1 MKREPQGSL
10 QALKHTLTPSDTIPQ
25 MTFTTILRTACLTAL
40 LCLGVNIAA
49 ADSAMPVLDLNNL
62 QPTREQM
69 VSSLNTV
76 ELLRRHHY
84 NRIRLD
90 DALSSEVFD
99 TYLRHL
105 DPQRSLFSETDI
117 QNFEQYRYKFDDLLL
132 AGDLSVGF
140 AMHTR
145 QIQRADQR
153 ILYAQRLL
161 GKGIDKL
168 DFAGDQSILIDRE
181 EADWPAN
188 DAALHDLWR
197 QQIKDEVLRLKLAGR
212 ETDALQELLEKR
224 YKNQQKRLY
233 QTRSEDIFQN
243 YINALAQVYDPH
255 TLYMSPENA
264 ENFDINMS
272 LSLEGIG
279 AVLQSDNDHTKIVRL
294 VPAGPAE
301 KSKQLAPAD
310 RIIGVAQGQ
319 GEMVDVVGW
328 RLDEVVKLIRG
339 PKGSSVRLEVIPASN
354 PPSDMS
360 SREIALVREA
370 VKLEDQAAK
379 SSVLEFTED
388 GNDHRIGVIEIPGF
402 YIDFKAYRQGD
413 PNYRSTTRDVRRL
426 LKELEEQQLDGIV
439 LDLRN
444 NGGGSL
450 QEATELTGLFIG
462 QGPSVLVRDAK
473 GDVQV
478 LEDPSAGVVYHGP
491 LAVIVNKLSASA
503 SEIFAGAMQDYGRA
517 LVIGEPT
524 FGKGTVQSIQ
534 PLNHGELKF
543 TLAKFYRV
551 SGQSTQSRGV
561 VPDITYPSLL
571 ETVEI
576 GESSL
581 PRALPWDTIPAVQYQ
596 TDNKLKPLIPQLL
609 SRHKARSAN
618 DPEFIYTLA
627 RIDLNRSMQE
637 REYLPLNEDKR
648 RMEQQEFEEKL
659 LNMEN
664 TRRKALGEEPL
675 DKLDKDDPLM
685 SASGMPSEHEKT
697 DDEDSDDAFLA
708 ETGHILIDLVEL
720 QRQIASA
727 G

>member
-1 MKREPQGSL
+1 
-10 QALKHTLTPSDTIPQ
+10 
-25 MTFTTILRTACLTAL
+25 MTVSNLLRKSCLIAL
-40 LCLGVNIAA
+40 LSLGANAFAA
-49 ADSAMPVLDLNNL
+49 DTADSAMPILDLESL
-62 QPTREQM
+62 QPTHEQM
-69 VSSLNTV
+69 IASLNTV

-99 TYLRHL
+99 TYLRQL
-105 DPQRSLFSETDI
+105 DPQRSLFTAADI
-117 QNFEQYRYKFDDLLL
+117 DTFEEYRHKLDDLLL

-153 ILYAQRLL
+153 MAYARQLL
-161 GKGIDKL
+161 REGVGKL
-168 DFAGDQSILIDRE
+168 DFDSDQDILIDRE
-181 EADWPAN
+181 EADWPA
-188 DAALHDLWR
+188 DEKALHTLWR

-212 ETDALQELLEKR
+212 ETDAIQDLLEKR
-224 YKNQQKRLY
+224 YANQQKRLY

-255 TLYMSPENA
+255 TQYLSPDNA

-279 AVLQSDNDHTKIVRL
+279 AVLQSDNDYTKIVRL

-301 KSKQLAPAD
+301 KSKQLSPAD
-310 RIIGVAQGQ
+310 RIIGVAQDK

-354 PPSDMS
+354 PPSDMT
-360 SREIALVREA
+360 SREVALVREA

-379 SSVLEFTED
+379 SSVLEFNEQ
-388 GNDHRIGVIEIPGF
+388 GNDYRIGVIEVPGF
-402 YIDFKAYRQGD
+402 YIDFKAYRRGD
-413 PNYRSTTRDVRRL
+413 ADYRSTTRDVRRL
-426 LKELEEQQLDGIV
+426 LGDLQKQNIDGIV

-462 QGPSVLVRDAK
+462 QGPSVLVRDSK

-478 LEDPSAGVVYHGP
+478 LDDPNAGVAYNGP
-491 LAVIVNKLSASA
+491 LAVIVNRLSASA
-503 SEIFAGAMQDYGRA
+503 SEIFAGAIQDYGRG

-551 SGQSTQSRGV
+551 SGQSTQNRGV
-561 VPDITYPSLL
+561 VPDIAYPSLL
-571 ETVEI
+571 ETAEI
-576 GESSL
+576 GESAL
-581 PRALPWDTIPAVQYQ
+581 PRALPWDTIAPARYQ
-596 TDNKLKPLIPQLL
+596 ADNGLQPLIPQLTD
-609 SRHKARSAN
+609 RHKARAAK
-618 DPEFIYTLA
+618 DPEFVYTLA

-637 REYLPLNEDKR
+637 REYLPLNEAKR
-648 RMEQQEFEEKL
+648 RAVQKEFEDKL
-659 LNMEN
+659 LAMEN
-664 TRRKALGEEPL
+664 TRRQALGEEPL
-675 DKLDKDDPLM
+675 AALDKEDPLMDGSGIPSPLEEKDSDDKDDP
-685 SASGMPSEHEKT
+685 
-697 DDEDSDDAFLA
+697 FLA
-708 ETGHILIDLVEL
+708 ETGHILIDLLEIK
-720 QRQIASA
+720 RQQVASA

>member
-1 MKREPQGSL
+1 M
-10 QALKHTLTPSDTIPQ
+10 TLS
-25 MTFTTILRTACLTAL
+25 TTLRKSCLIAL
-40 LCLGVNIAA
+40 LCLGVGNAV
-49 ADSAMPVLDLNNL
+49 ADEAVSAIPVLDLESL

-69 VSSLNTV
+69 IASLNTV

-90 DALSSEVFD
+90 DELSSEVFD
-99 TYLRHL
+99 TYLRQL
-105 DPQRSLFSETDI
+105 DPQRSLFTEADIRDFSE
-117 QNFEQYRYKFDDLLL
+117 YRYKFDDLLQ

-153 ILYAQRLL
+153 IAFARQLL
-161 GKGIDKL
+161 SEGIDKL
-168 DFAGDQSILIDRE
+168 DFSGDQMILIDRE
-181 EADWPAN
+181 KADWPA
-188 DAALHDLWR
+188 DDSALHSLWR

-212 ETDALQELLEKR
+212 ETESIQELLEKR
-224 YKNQQKRLY
+224 YANQQKRLY

-255 TLYMSPENA
+255 TQYMSPDNA

-310 RIIGVAQGQ
+310 RIIGVAQGNS
-319 GEMVDVVGW
+319 EMVDVVGW

-339 PKGSSVRLEVIPASN
+339 PKGSTVRLEVIPASN
-354 PPSDMS
+354 PPSDMT
-360 SREIALVREA
+360 SREVVLVREA

-379 SSVLEFTED
+379 SSVLEFNEQGQD
-388 GNDHRIGVIEIPGF
+388 YRIGVIEVPGF
-402 YIDFKAYRQGD
+402 YIDFKAYRRGD
-413 PNYRSTTRDVRRL
+413 PDYRSTTRDVRRL
-426 LKELEEQQLDGIV
+426 LSELQEQNIDGIV

-473 GDVQV
+473 GQVQV
-478 LEDPSAGVVYHGP
+478 LDDPDAGVVYHGP

-503 SEIFAGAMQDYGRA
+503 SEIFAGAVQDYGRG

-551 SGQSTQSRGV
+551 SGQSTQNRGV
-561 VPDITYPSLL
+561 VPDILYPSLL
-571 ETVEI
+571 ETADF

-581 PRALPWDTIPAVQYQ
+581 PRALPWDTIPPVPYKA
-596 TDNKLKPLIPQLL
+596 DNMLQVLVPQLID
-609 SRHKARSAN
+609 RHKARAEKN
-618 DPEFIYTLA
+618 PEFLYTMA
-627 RIDLNRSMQE
+627 RIDLNRAMQE
-637 REYLPLNEDKR
+637 REYLPLNEER
-648 RMEQQEFEEKL
+648 RRAEQQEFEEKL
-659 LNMEN
+659 LAMEN
-664 TRRKALGEEPL
+664 ARRRALGEEPL
-675 DKLDKDDPLM
+675 EKLEKEDPLLET
-685 SASGMPSEHEKT
+685 AGIPDT
-697 DDEDSDDAFLA
+697 DDEVDATKDPFLA
-708 ETGHILIDLVEL
+708 ETGHILIDLL
-720 QRQIASA
+720 QLQAQVAKA

>member
-1 MKREPQGSL
+1 M
-10 QALKHTLTPSDTIPQ
+10 TLS
-25 MTFTTILRTACLTAL
+25 TTLRKSCLIAL
-40 LCLGVNIAA
+40 LCLGVGNAV
-49 ADSAMPVLDLNNL
+49 ADEAVSAIPVLDLESL

-69 VSSLNTV
+69 IASLNTV

-90 DALSSEVFD
+90 DELSSEVFD
-99 TYLRHL
+99 TYLRQL
-105 DPQRSLFSETDI
+105 DPQRSLFTEADIRDFSE
-117 QNFEQYRYKFDDLLL
+117 YRYKFDDLLQ

-153 ILYAQRLL
+153 IAFARQLL
-161 GKGIDKL
+161 SEGIDKL
-168 DFAGDQSILIDRE
+168 DFSGDQMILIDRE
-181 EADWPAN
+181 KADWPA
-188 DAALHDLWR
+188 DDSALHSLWR

-212 ETDALQELLEKR
+212 ETGSIQELLEKR
-224 YKNQQKRLY
+224 YANQQKRLY

-255 TLYMSPENA
+255 TQYMSPDNS

-310 RIIGVAQGQ
+310 RIIGVAQGNS
-319 GEMVDVVGW
+319 EMVDVVGW

-339 PKGSSVRLEVIPASN
+339 PKGSTVRLEVIPASN
-354 PPSDMS
+354 PPSDMT
-360 SREIALVREA
+360 SREVVLVREA

-379 SSVLEFTED
+379 SSVLEFNEQGQD
-388 GNDHRIGVIEIPGF
+388 YRIGVIEVPGF
-402 YIDFKAYRQGD
+402 YIDFKAYRRGD
-413 PNYRSTTRDVRRL
+413 PDYRSTTRDVRRL
-426 LKELEEQQLDGIV
+426 LSELQEQNIDGIV

-473 GDVQV
+473 GQVQV
-478 LEDPSAGVVYHGP
+478 LDDPDAGVVYHGP

-503 SEIFAGAMQDYGRA
+503 SEIFAGAVQDYGRG

-551 SGQSTQSRGV
+551 SGQSTQNRGV
-561 VPDITYPSLL
+561 VPDILYPSLL
-571 ETVEI
+571 ETADF

-581 PRALPWDTIPAVQYQ
+581 PRALPWDTIPPVPYKA
-596 TDNKLKPLIPQLL
+596 DNMLQVLVPQLID
-609 SRHKARSAN
+609 RHKARAEKN
-618 DPEFIYTLA
+618 PEFIYTMA
-627 RIDLNRSMQE
+627 RIDLNRAMQE
-637 REYLPLNEDKR
+637 REYLPLNEER
-648 RMEQQEFEEKL
+648 RRAEQQEFEEKL
-659 LNMEN
+659 LAMEN
-664 TRRKALGEEPL
+664 ARRRALGE
-675 DKLDKDDPLM
+675 DPL
-685 SASGMPSEHEKT
+685 EKLEKEDPLLETAGIPDT
-697 DDEDSDDAFLA
+697 DDEVDATKDPFLA
-708 ETGHILIDLVEL
+708 ETGHILIDLL
-720 QRQIASA
+720 QLQAQVAKA

>member
-1 MKREPQGSL
+1 M
-10 QALKHTLTPSDTIPQ
+10 TLS
-25 MTFTTILRTACLTAL
+25 TTLRKSCLIAL
-40 LCLGVNIAA
+40 LCLGVGNAV
-49 ADSAMPVLDLNNL
+49 ADEAVSAIPVLDLESL

-69 VSSLNTV
+69 IASLNTV

-90 DALSSEVFD
+90 DELSSEVFD
-99 TYLRHL
+99 TYLRQL
-105 DPQRSLFSETDI
+105 DPQRSLFTEADIRDFSE
-117 QNFEQYRYKFDDLLL
+117 YRYKFDDLLQ

-153 ILYAQRLL
+153 IAFARQLL
-161 GKGIDKL
+161 SEGIDKL
-168 DFAGDQSILIDRE
+168 DFSGDQMILIDRE
-181 EADWPAN
+181 KADWPA
-188 DAALHDLWR
+188 DDSALHSLWR

-212 ETDALQELLEKR
+212 ETESIQELLEKR
-224 YKNQQKRLY
+224 YANQQKRLY

-255 TLYMSPENA
+255 TQYMSPDNA

-310 RIIGVAQGQ
+310 RIIGVAQGN

-339 PKGSSVRLEVIPASN
+339 PKGSTVRLEVIPASN
-354 PPSDMS
+354 PPSDMT
-360 SREIALVREA
+360 SREVVLVREA

-379 SSVLEFTED
+379 SSVLEFNEQGQD
-388 GNDHRIGVIEIPGF
+388 YRIGVIEVPGF
-402 YIDFKAYRQGD
+402 YIDFKAYRRGD
-413 PNYRSTTRDVRRL
+413 PDYRSTTRDVRRL
-426 LKELEEQQLDGIV
+426 LSELQEQDIDGIV

-473 GDVQV
+473 GQVQV
-478 LEDPSAGVVYHGP
+478 LDDPDAGVVYHGP

-503 SEIFAGAMQDYGRA
+503 SEIFAGAVQDYGRG

-551 SGQSTQSRGV
+551 SGQSTQNRGV
-561 VPDITYPSLL
+561 VPDILYPSLL
-571 ETVEI
+571 ETADF

-581 PRALPWDTIPAVQYQ
+581 PRALPWDTIPPVPYKA
-596 TDNKLKPLIPQLL
+596 DNMLQVLVPQLID
-609 SRHKARSAN
+609 RHKARAEKN
-618 DPEFIYTLA
+618 PEFIYTMA
-627 RIDLNRSMQE
+627 RIDLNRAMQE
-637 REYLPLNEDKR
+637 REYLPLNEER
-648 RMEQQEFEEKL
+648 RRAEQQEFEEKL
-659 LNMEN
+659 LAMEN
-664 TRRKALGEEPL
+664 ARRRALGEEPL
-675 DKLDKDDPLM
+675 EKLEKEDPLLET
-685 SASGMPSEHEKT
+685 AGIPDT
-697 DDEDSDDAFLA
+697 DDEVDATKDPFLA
-708 ETGHILIDLVEL
+708 ETGHILIDLL
-720 QRQIASA
+720 QLQAQVAKA

>member
-1 MKREPQGSL
+1 M
-10 QALKHTLTPSDTIPQ
+10 TLS
-25 MTFTTILRTACLTAL
+25 TTLRKSCLIAL
-40 LCLGVNIAA
+40 LCLGVGNAV
-49 ADSAMPVLDLNNL
+49 ADEAVSAIPVLDLESL

-69 VSSLNTV
+69 IASLNTV

-90 DALSSEVFD
+90 DELSSEVFD
-99 TYLRHL
+99 TYLRQL
-105 DPQRSLFSETDI
+105 DPQRSLFTEADIRDFSE
-117 QNFEQYRYKFDDLLL
+117 YRYKFDDLLQ

-145 QIQRADQR
+145 QIPRADQR
-153 ILYAQRLL
+153 IAFARQLL
-161 GKGIDKL
+161 SEGIDKL
-168 DFAGDQSILIDRE
+168 DFSGDQMILIDRE
-181 EADWPAN
+181 KADWPADDN
-188 DAALHDLWR
+188 ALHSLWR

-212 ETDALQELLEKR
+212 ETESIQELLEKR
-224 YKNQQKRLY
+224 YANQQKRLY

-255 TLYMSPENA
+255 TQYMSPDNA

-310 RIIGVAQGQ
+310 RIIGVAQGNS
-319 GEMVDVVGW
+319 EMVDVVGW

-339 PKGSSVRLEVIPASN
+339 PKGSTVRLEVIPASN
-354 PPSDMS
+354 PPSDMT
-360 SREIALVREA
+360 SREVVLVREA

-379 SSVLEFTED
+379 SSVLEFNEQGQD
-388 GNDHRIGVIEIPGF
+388 YRIAVIEVPGF
-402 YIDFKAYRQGD
+402 YIDFKAYRRGD
-413 PNYRSTTRDVRRL
+413 PDYRSTTRDVRRL
-426 LKELEEQQLDGIV
+426 LSELQEQNIDGIV

-450 QEATELTGLFIG
+450 QEATELTGLVIG

-473 GDVQV
+473 GQVQV
-478 LEDPSAGVVYHGP
+478 LDDPDAGVVYHGP

-503 SEIFAGAMQDYGRA
+503 SEIFAGAVQDYGRG

-551 SGQSTQSRGV
+551 SGQSTQNRGV
-561 VPDITYPSLL
+561 VPAILYPSLL
-571 ETVEI
+571 ATAAF

-581 PRALPWDTIPAVQYQ
+581 PRALPWDTIPPVPYKA
-596 TDNKLKPLIPQLL
+596 DNMLQVLVPQLID
-609 SRHKARSAN
+609 RHKARAEKN
-618 DPEFIYTLA
+618 PEFIYTMA
-627 RIDLNRSMQE
+627 RIDLNRAMQE
-637 REYLPLNEDKR
+637 REYLPLNEER
-648 RMEQQEFEEKL
+648 RRAEQQEFEEKL
-659 LNMEN
+659 LAMEN
-664 TRRKALGEEPL
+664 ARRRALGEEPL
-675 DKLDKDDPLM
+675 EKLEKEDPLLET
-685 SASGMPSEHEKT
+685 AGIPDT
-697 DDEDSDDAFLA
+697 DDEVDATKDPFLA
-708 ETGHILIDLVEL
+708 ETGHILIDLL
-720 QRQIASA
+720 QLQAQVAKA

>member
-1 MKREPQGSL
+1 M
-10 QALKHTLTPSDTIPQ
+10 TLS
-25 MTFTTILRTACLTAL
+25 TTLRKSCLIAL
-40 LCLGVNIAA
+40 LCLGVGNAV
-49 ADSAMPVLDLNNL
+49 ADEAVSAIPVLDLESL

-69 VSSLNTV
+69 IASLNTV

-90 DALSSEVFD
+90 DELSSEVFD
-99 TYLRHL
+99 TYLRQL
-105 DPQRSLFSETDI
+105 DPQRSLFTEADIRDFSE
-117 QNFEQYRYKFDDLLL
+117 YRYKFDDLLQ

-153 ILYAQRLL
+153 IAFARQLL
-161 GKGIDKL
+161 SEGIDKL
-168 DFAGDQSILIDRE
+168 DFSGDQMILIDRE
-181 EADWPAN
+181 KADWPADDN
-188 DAALHDLWR
+188 ALHSLWR

-212 ETDALQELLEKR
+212 ETESIQELLEKR
-224 YKNQQKRLY
+224 YANQQKRLY

-255 TLYMSPENA
+255 TQYMSPDNA

-310 RIIGVAQGQ
+310 RIIGVAQGNS
-319 GEMVDVVGW
+319 EMVDVVGW

-339 PKGSSVRLEVIPASN
+339 PKGSTVRLEVIPASN
-354 PPSDMS
+354 PPSDMT
-360 SREIALVREA
+360 SREVVLVREA

-379 SSVLEFTED
+379 SSVLEFNEQGQD
-388 GNDHRIGVIEIPGF
+388 YRIGVIEVPGF
-402 YIDFKAYRQGD
+402 YIDFKAYRRGD
-413 PNYRSTTRDVRRL
+413 PDYRSTTRDVRRL
-426 LKELEEQQLDGIV
+426 LSELQEQNIDGIV

-473 GDVQV
+473 GQVQV
-478 LEDPSAGVVYHGP
+478 LDDPDAGVVYHGP

-503 SEIFAGAMQDYGRA
+503 SEIFAGAVQDYGRG

-551 SGQSTQSRGV
+551 SGQSTQNRGV
-561 VPDITYPSLL
+561 VPDILYPSLL
-571 ETVEI
+571 ETADF

-581 PRALPWDTIPAVQYQ
+581 PRALPWDTIPPVPYKA
-596 TDNKLKPLIPQLL
+596 DNMLQVLVPQLID
-609 SRHKARSAN
+609 RHKARAEKN
-618 DPEFIYTLA
+618 PEFIYTMA
-627 RIDLNRSMQE
+627 RIDLNRAMQE
-637 REYLPLNEDKR
+637 REYLPLNEER
-648 RMEQQEFEEKL
+648 RRAEQQEFEEKL
-659 LNMEN
+659 LAMEN
-664 TRRKALGEEPL
+664 ARRRALGEEPL
-675 DKLDKDDPLM
+675 EKLEKEDPLLET
-685 SASGMPSEHEKT
+685 AGIPDT
-697 DDEDSDDAFLA
+697 DDEVDAAKDPFLA
-708 ETGHILIDLVEL
+708 ETGHILIDLL
-720 QRQIASA
+720 QLQAQVAKA

>member
-1 MKREPQGSL
+1 MTLSTTLRKSCL
-10 QALKHTLTPSDTIPQ
+10 IAL
-25 MTFTTILRTACLTAL
+25 F
-40 LCLGVNIAA
+40 CLGVGNAV
-49 ADSAMPVLDLNNL
+49 ADEAVSAIPVLDLESL

-69 VSSLNTV
+69 IASLNTV

-90 DALSSEVFD
+90 DELSSEVFD
-99 TYLRHL
+99 TYLRQL
-105 DPQRSLFSETDI
+105 DPQRSLFTEADIRDFSE
-117 QNFEQYRYKFDDLLL
+117 YRYKFDDLLQ

-153 ILYAQRLL
+153 IAFARQLL
-161 GKGIDKL
+161 SEGIDKL
-168 DFAGDQSILIDRE
+168 DFSGDQMILIDRE
-181 EADWPAN
+181 KADWPA
-188 DAALHDLWR
+188 DDSALHSLWR

-212 ETDALQELLEKR
+212 ETESIQELLEKR
-224 YKNQQKRLY
+224 YANQQKRLY

-255 TLYMSPENA
+255 TQYMSPDNA

-310 RIIGVAQGQ
+310 RIIGVAQGNS
-319 GEMVDVVGW
+319 EMVDVVGW

-339 PKGSSVRLEVIPASN
+339 PKGSTVRLEVIPASN
-354 PPSDMS
+354 PPSDMT
-360 SREIALVREA
+360 SREVVLVREA

-379 SSVLEFTED
+379 SSVLEFNEQGQD
-388 GNDHRIGVIEIPGF
+388 YRIGVIEVPGF
-402 YIDFKAYRQGD
+402 YIDFKAYRRGD
-413 PNYRSTTRDVRRL
+413 PDYRSTTRDVRRL
-426 LKELEEQQLDGIV
+426 LSELQEQNIDGIV

-473 GDVQV
+473 GQVQV
-478 LEDPSAGVVYHGP
+478 LDDPDAGVVYHGP

-503 SEIFAGAMQDYGRA
+503 SEIFAGAVQDYGRG

-551 SGQSTQSRGV
+551 SGQSTQNRGV
-561 VPDITYPSLL
+561 VPDILYPSLL
-571 ETVEI
+571 ETADF

-581 PRALPWDTIPAVQYQ
+581 PRALPWDTIPPVPYKA
-596 TDNKLKPLIPQLL
+596 DNMLQVLVPQLID
-609 SRHKARSAN
+609 RHNARAEKN
-618 DPEFIYTLA
+618 PEFIYTMA
-627 RIDLNRSMQE
+627 RIDLNRAMQE
-637 REYLPLNEDKR
+637 REYLPLNEER
-648 RMEQQEFEEKL
+648 RRAEQQEFEEKL
-659 LNMEN
+659 LAMEN
-664 TRRKALGEEPL
+664 ARRRALGEEPL
-675 DKLDKDDPLM
+675 EKLEKEDPLLET
-685 SASGMPSEHEKT
+685 AGIPDTE
-697 DDEDSDDAFLA
+697 DEVDAAKDPFLA
-708 ETGHILIDLVEL
+708 ETGHILIDLL
-720 QRQIASA
+720 QLQAQVAKA

>member
-1 MKREPQGSL
+1 
-10 QALKHTLTPSDTIPQ
+10 
-25 MTFTTILRTACLTAL
+25 MTVSNLLRKSCLIAL
-40 LCLGVNIAA
+40 LSLGANAFAA
-49 ADSAMPVLDLNNL
+49 ETADSAIPIFDLESL

-69 VSSLNTV
+69 IASLNTV

-84 NRIRLD
+84 NRIQLD
-90 DALSSEVFD
+90 DALSSEIFD
-99 TYLRHL
+99 TYLRQL
-105 DPQRSLFSETDI
+105 DPQRSLFTAADI
-117 QNFEQYRYKFDDLLL
+117 DSFEEYRHKLDDLLL

-140 AMHTR
+140 AIHTR

-153 ILYAQRLL
+153 MVYALQLL
-161 GKGIDKL
+161 REGVDQL
-168 DFAGDQSILIDRE
+168 DFTSDQNILIDRE
-181 EADWPAN
+181 KAEWPA
-188 DAALHDLWR
+188 DDDALHVLWR

-212 ETDALQELLEKR
+212 EQDAIQELLEKR
-224 YKNQQKRLY
+224 YINAQKRLY

-255 TLYMSPENA
+255 TQYLSPDNA

-279 AVLQSDNDHTKIVRL
+279 AVLQSDNDYTKIVRL

-310 RIIGVAQGQ
+310 RIIGVAQDK

-354 PPSDMS
+354 PPSDLT
-360 SREIALVREA
+360 SREVALVREA

-379 SSVLEFTED
+379 SSVLEFSEQ
-388 GNDHRIGVIEIPGF
+388 GNDYRIGVIEVPGF
-402 YIDFKAYRQGD
+402 YIDFKAYRRGD
-413 PNYRSTTRDVRRL
+413 PDYRSTTRDVRHL
-426 LKELEEQQLDGIV
+426 LSELQEQQVDGVV

-450 QEATELTGLFIG
+450 QEATELTGLFID
-462 QGPSVLVRDAK
+462 QGPTVLVRDSK

-478 LEDPSAGVVYHGP
+478 LDDPEAGIAYSGP
-491 LAVIVNKLSASA
+491 MAVIVNRLSASA

-551 SGQSTQSRGV
+551 SGQSTQNRGV

-571 ETVEI
+571 DTVDI

-581 PRALPWDTIPAVQYQ
+581 PRALPWDTIPAARYEADKRLDKYIPLL
-596 TDNKLKPLIPQLL
+596 TDK
-609 SRHKARSAN
+609 HKARAAN
-618 DPEFIYTLA
+618 DPEFTYTLA
-627 RIDLNRSMQE
+627 RIELNRAMQE
-637 REYLPLNEDKR
+637 REYLPLNEER
-648 RMEQQEFEEKL
+648 RRIEQKEFEDKL
-659 LNMEN
+659 LTMEN
-664 TRRKALGEEPL
+664 TRRKALGEDPLEAL
-675 DKLDKDDPLM
+675 DKEDPLM
-685 SASGMPSEHEKT
+685 DGTGIPSPMAEEEST
-697 DDEDSDDAFLA
+697 DEDDPFLA
-708 ETGHILIDLVEL
+708 ETGHILIDLLEL
-720 QRQIASA
+720 KRQVASA

>member
-1 MKREPQGSL
+1 M
-10 QALKHTLTPSDTIPQ
+10 TLS
-25 MTFTTILRTACLTAL
+25 TTLRKSCLIAL
-40 LCLGVNIAA
+40 LCLGVGNAV
-49 ADSAMPVLDLNNL
+49 ADEAVSAIPVLDLESL

-69 VSSLNTV
+69 IASLNTV

-90 DALSSEVFD
+90 DELSSEVFD
-99 TYLRHL
+99 TYLRQL
-105 DPQRSLFSETDI
+105 DPQRSLFTEADIRDFSE
-117 QNFEQYRYKFDDLLL
+117 YRYKFDDLLQ

-153 ILYAQRLL
+153 IAFARQLL
-161 GKGIDKL
+161 SEGIDKL
-168 DFAGDQSILIDRE
+168 DFSGDQMILIDRE
-181 EADWPAN
+181 KADWPA
-188 DAALHDLWR
+188 DDSALHSLWR

-212 ETDALQELLEKR
+212 ETDSIQELLEKR
-224 YKNQQKRLY
+224 YANQQKRLY

-255 TLYMSPENA
+255 TQYMSPDNA

-310 RIIGVAQGQ
+310 RIIGVAQGNS
-319 GEMVDVVGW
+319 EMVDVVGW

-339 PKGSSVRLEVIPASN
+339 PKGSTVRLEVIPASN
-354 PPSDMS
+354 PPSDMT
-360 SREIALVREA
+360 SREVVLVREA

-379 SSVLEFTED
+379 SSVLEFNEQGQD
-388 GNDHRIGVIEIPGF
+388 YRIGVIEVPGF
-402 YIDFKAYRQGD
+402 YIDFKAYRRGD
-413 PNYRSTTRDVRRL
+413 PDYRSTTRDVRRL
-426 LKELEEQQLDGIV
+426 LSELQEQNIDGIV

-473 GDVQV
+473 GQVQV
-478 LEDPSAGVVYHGP
+478 LDDPDAGVVYHGP

-503 SEIFAGAMQDYGRA
+503 SEIFAGAVQDYGRG

-551 SGQSTQSRGV
+551 SGQSTQNRGV
-561 VPDITYPSLL
+561 VPDILYPSLL
-571 ETVEI
+571 ETADF

-581 PRALPWDTIPAVQYQ
+581 PRALPWDAIPPVPYKA
-596 TDNKLKPLIPQLL
+596 DNMLQVLVPQLID
-609 SRHKARSAN
+609 RHKARAEKN
-618 DPEFIYTLA
+618 PEFIYTMA
-627 RIDLNRSMQE
+627 RIDLNRAMQE
-637 REYLPLNEDKR
+637 REYLPLNEER
-648 RMEQQEFEEKL
+648 RRAEQQEFEEKL
-659 LNMEN
+659 LAMEN
-664 TRRKALGEEPL
+664 ARRRALGEEPL
-675 DKLDKDDPLM
+675 EKLEKEDPLLET
-685 SASGMPSEHEKT
+685 AGIPDT
-697 DDEDSDDAFLA
+697 DDEVDATKDPFLA
-708 ETGHILIDLVEL
+708 ETGHILIDLL
-720 QRQIASA
+720 QLQAQVAKA